1 MAYTTYTEIQGD
13 FKNLTFDASVG
24 NVIQSEVTQF
34 IVEADA
40 LIDSFVGA
48 KYSVP
53 VTAGDGLNLLKMLS
67 RTIVTLRIKSI
78 IEVRQNSNVAANQNA
93 VSTLMSMSQI
103 TKMLE
108 QIKAGQVKLAGAT
121 ALVSGGG
128 FYSSNYANDITP
140 VIKKGDKQ
148 W

>member
-13 FKNLTFDASVG
+13 FKNLTFDATVG
-24 NVIQSEVTQF
+24 NIIQSEVTQF

-40 LIDSFVGA
+40 LINSYVGA

-53 VTAGDGLNLLKMLS
+53 VAAGDGLNLLKMLS
-67 RTIVTLRIKSI
+67 RTIVTLRIKAV
-78 IEVRQNSNVAANQNA
+78 IEVKQSSNTAANQNA

-121 ALVSGGG
+121 PLVSGGG
-128 FYSSNYANDITP
+128 SYSSNYANDIQPT
-140 VIKKGDKQ
+140 IKKDSKL